1 MKRQAGFTLLELLVV
16 MVLMGL
22 MYALVP
28 PMFSSG
34 GGAELRAAA
43 RQLAAGLRKT
53 RNQAI
58 ASRQEAVLTV
68 DVAAR
73 QFRVAGDTRQFTLPR
88 EAQVKVL
95 TAKSEAVDDKVAT
108 IRFYPDGSSTG
119 GGITLVN
126 GGSQFRVDVD
136 WLTGNVRLLD

>member
-22 MYALVP
+22 MYTLVP
-28 PMFSSG
+28 PMFTSG

-58 ASRQEAVLTV
+58 ISRQEAVLTV

-73 QFRVAGDTRQFTLPR
+73 QFRVAGDARQFTLPR
-88 EAQVKVL
+88 EAQVNVF
-95 TAKSEAVDDKVAT
+95 TAKSEAVDDKVAA

-126 GGSQFRVDVD
+126 GGRQFRVDVD
-136 WLTGNVRLLD
+136 WLTGNVTLLD